1 MKQLSLI
8 LAALMF
14 VSAITPTIAL
24 ADTPDTCVTPL
35 SVSNPCVGVLL
46 PPEAAAKGL
55 KCLQIELPK
64 LHLNIE
70 QEKALFK
77 NYREYMTTVLKTER
91 SHASSLRGLLDT
103 ALEVPKQTTAWY
115 EHPVF
120 WFSVGFVVATATTV
134 GITYAVNDK

>member
-1 MKQLSLI
+1 MKNLALI
-8 LAALMF
+8 MSVTLFLTTALPAA
-14 VSAITPTIAL
+14 AL
-24 ADTPDTCVTPL
+24 ADTPNTCTTAL
-35 SVSNPCVGVLL
+35 SVVDPCVGVLL
-46 PPEAAAKGL
+46 PPEAAASGL

-64 LHLNIE
+64 LQLSIE

-77 NYREYMTTVLKTER
+77 NYKEYMTTVLKTER
-91 SHASSLRGLLDT
+91 GHATSLRGLLDT
-103 ALEVPKQTTAWY
+103 ALEVPKKTTAWY